1 MKTHPDIDEDPG
13 PGRDR
18 FERGYC
24 VVSKRTWSRIRREYS
39 AGASVPWLS
48 ARYGP
53 AERTIAAHAKAGG
66 WRKKDLARLADAAR
80 DAEEAAEA
88 AAEADAD
95 ISAAGVGGG
104 SGTDAVAD
112 AAPDLGEALRRALMR
127 GVRAIEAGDPRLALD
142 YLRVAQALEGAGD
155 EGAARVSPQDEAAL
169 AYVLERLGAEGEG

>member
-1 MKTHPDIDEDPG
+1 MKTHPDNEGDPG

-66 WRKKDLARLADAAR
+66 WRKKDLARQADADR

-88 AAEADAD
+88 AAEAGAEVDGAED
-95 ISAAGVGGG
+95 GIDV
-104 SGTDAVAD
+104 AVD
-112 AAPDLGEALRRALMR
+112 AAPDLGEALRRALRR

>member
-1 MKTHPDIDEDPG
+1 MKTHPDIERDPG

-66 WRKKDLARLADAAR
+66 WRKKDLARQADADR

-88 AAEADAD
+88 AAEAEAED
-95 ISAAGVGGG
+95 
-104 SGTDAVAD
+104 GTDVAVGP
-112 AAPDLGEALRRALMR
+112 APDLGDALRRALMR